1 MLRLADDPSGMN
13 VVVPIW
19 SGLAGEKTTRR
30 CPQASGG
37 AARSSARKGSS
48 FPQDLPPQARA
59 YFRSRSIDP
68 EAKTVRAGLRKRP
81 FAAHQVQHDDM
92 TGAAPEPDRQST
104 GRGVTASH
112 PFEKRHGLTVLSG
125 HRSQRRQDF
134 HGGAEVRRA

>member
-1 MLRLADDPSGMN
+1 MLQLADDPSRMN

-30 CPQASGG
+30 CPQPSGG

-59 YFRSRSIDP
+59 YFGSRSIDP
-68 EAKTVRAGLRKRP
+68 EVKTFRAGLRKRP
-81 FAAHQVQHDDM
+81 FATHEVQHEDM

-104 GRGVTASH
+104 GRSVTASH
-112 PFEKRHGLTVLSG
+112 PFEKRHGSTVLRG
-125 HRSQRRQDF
+125 H
-134 HGGAEVRRA
+134 